1 MKLSTSY
8 IYPPIPPREF
18 DWSAMFDC
26 DDGDSG
32 RVGFGRTEQE
42 ACLDLL
48 ANQYEALVSIAL
60 DEFDAYAANPFD
72 TTLAAKAA
80 EFNEIKDTMALLR
93 IAETAHKPG
102 GSVPEHLIQ
111 RSRSTSDWFDSKE
124 HLEEG
129 VTVAAG
135 SLGSRP

>member
-48 ANQYEALVSIAL
+48 ASQYEGLVSIAL
-60 DEFDAYAANPFD
+60 EEFDAYAANAFD
-72 TTLAAKAA
+72 APLAVKTAQFA
-80 EFNEIKDTMALLR
+80 EIKGTMALLR

-102 GSVPEHLIQ
+102 GSVPDHLIQ
-111 RSRSTSDWFDSKE
+111 RSSR
-124 HLEEG
+124 
-129 VTVAAG
+129 AA
-135 SLGSRP
+135 